1 MFCSRDPGFGGGFQK
16 ASRPGDPVGIRWG
29 SAGDPKGIRYV
40 FGGSVRFEP
49 AKTLHF
55 RGDPVEPVHPYIIL
69 IKGNGIGRWLAT
81 GGGADGST
89 GGTF

>member
-1 MFCSRDPGFGGGFQK
+1 MFCSRDPGFGGAFK
-16 ASRPGDPVGIRWG
+16 RRPDLGIRWG

-40 FGGSVRFEP
+40 FGGSVLLEP
-49 AKTLHF
+49 AKTLDF
-55 RGDPVEPVHPYIIL
+55 WGDPVEPVHPYIIL
-69 IKGNGIGRWLAT
+69 IKGNGIGRWLTT